1 MALLS
6 KQDGI
11 VAASPEDAANAEAAG
26 YTKCYT
32 MKSFMGGLYRGRPCP
47 FWLSPETVSAV
58 TQKSGGYYSCPSCG
72 QSHDLLHELAWHG
85 IAEEEAVEN
94 QRQDAAQLGFQVGGG
109 TRIGLSMQEQ
119 AEIGEN
125 LIESLGELPGYGP
138 ITWWHQGGAT
148 AQSPL
153 DGATKDWGIE
163 VKAIGYDAK
172 HHRFVPGRV
181 KEKDEKNA
189 QAQEMGKLGVLGVL
203 VLLDYRRSVAD
214 IYVREYPIDRGVGA
228 FRSNSANHLV
238 AEVPFKN
245 PLHDP
250 HSVSPHTNQSFT
262 SPPKDTMPF

>member
-32 MKSFMGGLYRGRPCP
+32 VKNQRGGLNRGQPCP
-47 FWLSPETVSAV
+47 FWLSPETVSAL
-58 TQKSGGYYSCPSCG
+58 TQNSGGYYTCPSCG
-72 QSHDLLHELAWHG
+72 ESHDLLHELAWHG
-85 IAEEEAVEN
+85 VPYEEAMEN
-94 QRQDAAQLGFQVGGG
+94 QAQGTRQLSFKAGGG
-109 TRIGLSMQEQ
+109 TRIGLPVDEQ
-119 AEIGEN
+119 GELGEN

-172 HHRFVPGRV
+172 NHRFVPGRV
-181 KEKDEKNA
+181 KEKTDKNV
-189 QAQEMGKLGVLGVL
+189 QAQEMGKLGVLGIL

-214 IYVREYPIDRGVGA
+214 IYVREYPLARGVGA
-228 FRSNSANHLV
+228 FRSNQATHLLV
-238 AEVPFKN
+238 EVPFKN

-250 HSVSPHTNQSFT
+250 HSMSPHTSQSFV